1 MILYAKSAIGLL
13 SAMLLVLTATFA
25 SAQER
30 RGDAAGRPA
39 RGGADK
45 RFEQAKPAVGDM
57 LPDVGAFDENGQ
69 KLKLR
74 DLKGQYTV
82 IVFGCLT

>member
-1 MILYAKSAIGLL
+1 MTVNVKSSFRLL
-13 SAMLLVLTATFA
+13 FAAVLLLVATCAF
-25 SAQER
+25 AQER
-30 RGDAAGRPA
+30 RGDAAGRA
-39 RGGADK
+39 DRGDTDT
-45 RFEQAKPAVGDM
+45 RFEQAKPAIGDL
-57 LPDVGAFDENGQ
+57 LPDVAAFDENGQ